1 MKNLLAIASIFGISL
16 ASNTFASSLDVDI
29 NNDTLRG
36 QFNLSD
42 TNAKLGLS
50 GAVMLTDDNGEVLSV
65 TARTQGVLANQKAIK
80 GGFGGRGYYA
90 DPENGDSFSSLA
102 IGGFIEVTPPQVS
115 DLTVGVD
122 FYYAPSITTT
132 DDLDNLKELT
142 FKASYQLFEN
152 ASAYVGLRYLEVEN
166 EGFDYE
172 FEDGAHIGFSIQF

>member
-1 MKNLLAIASIFGISL
+1 MKNLLSIVSVIGLSVT
-16 ASNTFASSLDVDI
+16 SNTFAASLDVDI

-65 TARTQGVLANQKAIK
+65 TARTQGILANQKAIK

-90 DPENGDSFSSLA
+90 DPENEDSFSSLA
-102 IGGFIEVTPPQVS
+102 IGGFVEVTPPQIS

-132 DDLDNLKELT
+132 DDLDNLKELSL
-142 FKASYQLFEN
+142 KVSYQLFEN
-152 ASAYVGLRYLEVEN
+152 ASAYVGLRYLEVED
-166 EGFDYE
+166 EGFDFE